1 MGRCI
6 ERSVEKTV
14 EIKKKRRTIPIFP
27 IERLV
32 LLKES
37 TFFVHVARMAKTK
50 RFIKRSFDRS
60 VLLAMPRSYQK
71 GKTKRRADRMI
82 SARPYFI

>member
-6 ERSVEKTV
+6 EKSVEIV
-14 EIKKKRRTIPIFP
+14 AEIKKKRRIIPIFP

-32 LLKES
+32 LEDI
-37 TFFVHVARMAKTK
+37 TFFVQEARIAKTK
-50 RFIKRSFDRS
+50 RFMKRSFDRS

-71 GKTKRRADRMI
+71 GKTKRRADKRI
-82 SARPYFI
+82 SDRLYFI